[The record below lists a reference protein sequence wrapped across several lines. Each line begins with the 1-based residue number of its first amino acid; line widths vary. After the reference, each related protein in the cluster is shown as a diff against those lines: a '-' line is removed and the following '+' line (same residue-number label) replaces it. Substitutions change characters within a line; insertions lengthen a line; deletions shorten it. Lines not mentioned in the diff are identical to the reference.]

1 MKELLCCVADVA
13 REAADIVL
21 MDDEFPSIVNAIE
34 EGRVIYDNLK
44 KTIAYTLAHAAPE
57 VLPLFL
63 NLVLNFPLGKCGG
76 CHTSTLSDVSFLL
89 AVQFSSIAGDGYQLY
104 SG

>member
-1 MKELLCCVADVA
+1 MQSGPLPCLAPTHTLLSHPTDVA

-44 KTIAYTLAHAAPE
+44 KVRCCCCCCLHCITGIYP
-57 VLPLFL
+57 
-63 NLVLNFPLGKCGG
+63 
-76 CHTSTLSDVSFLL
+76 SLL
-89 AVQFSSIAGDGYQLY
+89 AYLQQAIVALPWQCVCGQLPI
-104 SG
+104 